1 MTNERC
7 DLVIRNGTVI
17 DPSVGYHA
25 RADVAIRAGKII
37 KVGEVAYQGTDEVDA
52 SGAFV
57 VPGLIDFHTHIAPLC
72 EIGIPGE
79 AVCFASGVTTAVDC
93 GSAGA
98 AAYRAL
104 RGSFAGSRLRTR
116 AWLHT
121 CSAGLITGRYPENPN
136 PEFFD
141 AVKIADCVR
150 SCDELVGLK
159 IRQSMEITGDL
170 GLSPL
175 RQTIAIAEE
184 LGVPVMVHCTNPPGG
199 LGGLLDLMRAGDV
212 VTHMYHG
219 RGSSILEGQEISEAA
234 RRARE
239 RGVWF
244 DVGNANIHF
253 AFRVASPAIQ
263 RGFLPDSI
271 STDITTRSMYRRPQ
285 VFNLLH
291 VMSKF
296 LNMGLSF
303 DKVLELCTSKPAKYL
318 KIENETGTLRPGY
331 CADIAILVTESRQVI
346 FGDDIGETLTGNRCI
361 KNLMTVRSG
370 EIVYRDAF
378 F

>member
-1 MTNERC
+1 MTNERY
-7 DLVIRNGTVI
+7 DLVIRNGTVV
-17 DPSVGYHA
+17 DPSVNRHA
-25 RADVAIRAGKII
+25 RADVAIHAGKII
-37 KVGEVAYQGTDEVDA
+37 EVGKVGRSGVDEIDA

-72 EIGIPGE
+72 EIGVPGE

-104 RGSFAGSRLRTR
+104 RGSFAGSRLRVL
-116 AWLHT
+116 AWLHS
-121 CSAGLITGRYPENPN
+121 CSAGLATGRYPENPN

-141 AVKIADCVR
+141 VVKIADCIR
-150 SCDELVGLK
+150 RCDELIGLK
-159 IRQSMEITGDL
+159 IRQSAEITGNL

-175 RQTIAIAEE
+175 IETIAIAEE
-184 LGVPVMVHCTNPPGG
+184 LGVPVMVHCTNPPDS
-199 LGGLLDLMRAGDV
+199 LGSLLDLMRAGDV

-219 RGSSILEGQEISEAA
+219 KGSSILDGKEISGAA

-253 AFRVASPAIQ
+253 AFRVAAPAIQ
-263 RGFLPDSI
+263 CGFLPDSI
-271 STDITTRSMYRRPQ
+271 STDITTRSMYKRPQ

-296 LNMGLSF
+296 LNMGLGF

-318 KIENETGTLRPGY
+318 KIENETGTLRPGF
-331 CADIAILVTESRQVI
+331 CADIAILAIENRPVI
-346 FGDDIGETLTGNRCI
+346 FGDDIGETIAGNRCI
-361 KNLMTVRSG
+361 KNLMTVRAG
-370 EIVYRDAF
+370 EIVYRDVF
-378 F
+378 

>member
-1 MTNERC
+1 MTNERY
-7 DLVIRNGTVI
+7 DLIIRNGTVV
-17 DPSVGYHA
+17 DPSA
-25 RADVAIRAGKII
+25 NRNSRADVAIYAGKII
-37 KVGEVAYQGTDEVDA
+37 EVGKVGHSGIDEIDA

-72 EIGIPGE
+72 EIGVPGE

-104 RGSFAGSRLRTR
+104 RGCLAGSRLRIL
-116 AWLHT
+116 AWLHS
-121 CSAGLITGRYPENPN
+121 CSAGLATGRYPENPN
-136 PEFFD
+136 PDFFD
-141 AVKIADCVR
+141 VVKIADCMR
-150 SCDELVGLK
+150 SCDELIGLK
-159 IRQSMEITGDL
+159 IRQSTEITGNL

-175 RQTIAIAEE
+175 IKTIAIAEE
-184 LGVPVMVHCTNPPGG
+184 LGVPVMVHCTNPPGN
-199 LGGLLDLMRAGDV
+199 LGSILDLMRAGDV

-219 RGSSILEGQEISEAA
+219 RGSTILEEQEVAEAA
-234 RRARE
+234 LRARE

-253 AFRVASPAIQ
+253 AFRVAVPAI
-263 RGFLPDSI
+263 RHGFLPDSI

-285 VFNLLH
+285 VFSLLH

-303 DKVLELCTSKPAKYL
+303 DTVLELCTSKPARYL
-318 KIENETGTLRPGY
+318 GIENETGTLKPGS
-331 CADIAILVTESRQVI
+331 CADIAVLMVENRPVI
-346 FGDDIGETLTGNRCI
+346 FGDDIGETITGGHYI
-361 KNLMTVRSG
+361 KNLMTIRTG